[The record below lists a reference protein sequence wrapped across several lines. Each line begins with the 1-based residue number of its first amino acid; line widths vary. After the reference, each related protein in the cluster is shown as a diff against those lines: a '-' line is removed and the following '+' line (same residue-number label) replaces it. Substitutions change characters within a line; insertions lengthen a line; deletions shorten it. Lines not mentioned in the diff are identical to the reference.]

1 MLGKV
6 IFPLHFYKAKSL
18 QAINSKKKTKKTKKH
33 KYTSKRLFK
42 LPFTSTETSL
52 LTLSS
57 YLLVSKLVVVL
68 TVLDLVDLDW

>member
-6 IFPLHFYKAKSL
+6 IFLLHFYKAKSL
-18 QAINSKKKTKKTKKH
+18 QAINSKKTNKKNKNKC
-33 KYTSKRLFK
+33 TSKRLFK

-57 YLLVSKLVVVL
+57 YLLVSKLAVVL
-68 TVLDLVDLDW
+68 TVLDLVDIDW